1 MRRKNIL
8 LMVLLVTIPASRL
21 TATVLLFENVRLPID
36 KEMDGLQSVPGY
48 GDHVTGTGAG
58 GFTDSFSMGNGWTP
72 NIALDFSAGND
83 RKTVNTWRDGWD
95 GGDGANYLLDAAPVV
110 ERHFVDVDAN
120 GHQAKPLGLRHDR
133 APELPER
140 TGHQ

>member
-8 LMVLLVTIPASRL
+8 LMVLLVTLPASRL

-36 KEMDGLQSVPGY
+36 KEMAGLQSVPGY

-95 GGDGANYLLDAAPVV
+95 GGDGANYLLDGDPRPRGSGLPGTIGIPSPPGAA
-110 ERHFVDVDAN
+110 A
-120 GHQAKPLGLRHDR
+120 GLSSTR
-133 APELPER
+133 
-140 TGHQ
+140 